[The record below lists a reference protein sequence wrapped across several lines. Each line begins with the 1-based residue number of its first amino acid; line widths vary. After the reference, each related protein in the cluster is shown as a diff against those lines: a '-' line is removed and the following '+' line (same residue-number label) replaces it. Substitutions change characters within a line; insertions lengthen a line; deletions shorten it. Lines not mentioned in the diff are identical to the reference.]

1 VNNQLTVM
9 LSVAEVRGRD
19 MTTADRADLEAALLA
34 ARTVSVEIENL
45 SIESLRSWERRY
57 GRHLP
62 VLLA

>member
-1 VNNQLTVM
+1 M
-9 LSVAEVRGRD
+9 SE
-19 MTTADRADLEAALLA
+19 ADRADLEAAVLA

-62 VLLA
+62 LPLG